1 MNVRAIIR
9 RHSTLLMQTLLF
21 VVAFMAVSA
30 YQSRNLLA
38 TDAAP
43 APVLRAATLDGAA
56 FDLADLKGKPALIY
70 FFAPW
75 CRYCSASADNIVR
88 LRRLRSEEN
97 LAIVV
102 VALDW
107 QEHQQILDYAT
118 KHELNVPVV
127 MGNSQIATD
136 WKVRGFPT
144 YYVLD
149 SDHRVARRDFGYSTQ
164 LGLLWRSW
172 VTK

>member
-1 MNVRAIIR
+1 MNVKALCRKYSSA
-9 RHSTLLMQTLLF
+9 LFQAALF
-21 VVAFMAVSA
+21 VVAFLAIST
-30 YQSRNLLA
+30 YQARNLLA
-38 TDAAP
+38 ADHELAP
-43 APVLRAATLDGAA
+43 DLRAVTLQGDA

-88 LRRLRSEEN
+88 LRRMRSAEE
-97 LAIVV
+97 LDIIV

-107 QEHQQILDYAT
+107 QEHDQILEYAK

-127 MGNSQIATD
+127 MGDSEVARD
-136 WKVRGFPT
+136 WKVHGFPT

-149 SDHRVARRDFGYSTQ
+149 SEHRVTRRDFGYSTQ

-172 VTK
+172 L